1 MGETKDLYAVLGVAR
16 DADRD
21 VIRKAYRKLAR
32 ESHPDLNP
40 GDEKAEAR
48 FKEIAH
54 AWEVLEDDARRKAY
68 DEFGEISLEAG
79 FDADEARKA
88 REAFGAHFGGGAG
101 FDFRGQ
107 PGSGPGGQ
115 EFHFGD
121 LDDLLGG
128 LFGGAAP
135 GAGPRGMRMRGQD
148 LEAHLVLEFDE
159 AVRGGEKRLTLGRPG
174 PDGVARPETLTVRIP
189 PGVHAG
195 GSLRLAGKGAP
206 GHGGGPAGDLHVRL
220 EVRPH
225 PVFRREGR
233 RDLVFDLPLSVREA
247 TLGAKVEVPT
257 LEGRVTLTVPTGTDS
272 GAKLRLKGKGVPGAK
287 GAPAGDLFAR
297 VQIRVP
303 RELDDDGRA
312 ALEALERLEDPG
324 LRKELFA

>member
-1 MGETKDLYAVLGVAR
+1 MGESKDLYAVLGVAR

-21 VIRKAYRKLAR
+21 AIRKAYRKLAR
-32 ESHPDLNP
+32 ENHPDLNP
-40 GDEKAEAR
+40 GDAEAEAR
-48 FKEIAH
+48 FKDISH
-54 AWEVLEDDARRKAY
+54 AWEVLENEERRKAY

-88 REAFGAHFGGGAG
+88 REAFGARFGGPGG
-101 FDFRGQ
+101 FDVGGH
-107 PGSGPGGQ
+107 PGTGMGGQ

-128 LFGGAAP
+128 LFGGAQRGP
-135 GAGPRGMRMRGQD
+135 GAAGLRMRGQD
-148 LEAHLVLEFDE
+148 LEAHLVLEFEE

-174 PDGVARPETLTVRIP
+174 PDGRPQPETLTVRIP
-189 PGVHAG
+189 PGVHGG
-195 GSLRLAGKGAP
+195 GSLRLAGKGGP
-206 GHGGGPAGDLHVRL
+206 GLGGGSDGDLHVRL

-225 PVFRREGR
+225 PVFQREGR

-257 LEGRVTLTVPTGTDS
+257 LDGRVTLTVPPGTDS

-287 GAPAGDLFAR
+287 GAAPGDLFAR
-297 VQIRVP
+297 VQIRAP
-303 RELDDDGRA
+303 RGLDEEARA
-312 ALEALERLEDPG
+312 GLEALERFEDPG
-324 LRKELFA
+324 LRKELFS